1 MRTHGPCVPTEM
13 IDVSVIVPVYNAG
26 SLVSRCLDSIF
37 NQAGGFSIEVIL
49 VDDGCTDN
57 SVEVINA
64 RPEQDRI
71 RLFRQS
77 NSGPA
82 KARNRGIAEARGS
95 YLAFI
100 DADDYWLPDF
110 LINTVRFLN
119 DHDEC
124 VAVSVAQRHLTTSG
138 EHEAPKDWS
147 VLAPEEGCVLE
158 DFYDF
163 WAKHNHVCTGSILI
177 RSKVAKSTGG
187 QREDL
192 RICEDLEF
200 WALLAAA
207 GSIGYI
213 PKMLFVSDGSKVTAD
228 IGWVAKHLPR
238 WNAAVPVDI
247 WQRRI
252 VRHNPEVLDNPGFI
266 NARGRIARNLTYSI
280 LMSKRYALA
289 KTQIRIYGET
299 FPKDKMTTLMRAGA
313 SNPLMWLIVSRALVY
328 REYHRK

>member
-100 DADDYWLPDF
+100 
-110 LINTVRFLN
+110 
-119 DHDEC
+119 
-124 VAVSVAQRHLTTSG
+124 
-138 EHEAPKDWS
+138 
-147 VLAPEEGCVLE
+147 
-158 DFYDF
+158 
-163 WAKHNHVCTGSILI
+163 
-177 RSKVAKSTGG
+177 
-187 QREDL
+187 
-192 RICEDLEF
+192 
-200 WALLAAA
+200 
-207 GSIGYI
+207 
-213 PKMLFVSDGSKVTAD
+213 
-228 IGWVAKHLPR
+228 
-238 WNAAVPVDI
+238 
-247 WQRRI
+247 
-252 VRHNPEVLDNPGFI
+252 
-266 NARGRIARNLTYSI
+266 
-280 LMSKRYALA
+280 
-289 KTQIRIYGET
+289 
-299 FPKDKMTTLMRAGA
+299 
-313 SNPLMWLIVSRALVY
+313 
-328 REYHRK
+328 